1 MPISCQLTLTVRTL
15 YVVCCGQKIS
25 VNMSSRTSI
34 SNVNFR
40 RLSLLSYK
48 TGRLNWRTSI
58 PCNVT
63 FDGHVLNNTIC
74 CARQQ
79 SRLKLRYWHAGSN
92 SVIFLWSEFLSPEC
106 DVVEE
111 SHWPSMVTTVA
122 KLFLI
127 ARLRTPHP
135 MRDCHPFHQNLT
147 TAYVTISYVCC
158 DLTDPDQILPST
170 SGPFFQISQ
179 AVVVKFQLNPC
190 VAVGF
195 FVGSPTLC
203 CYTPYQTVNHKRN
216 NSASSLT
223 TRTVRTRQARGR
235 VYNDYKKYFSSIPLL
250 GLRRCNVKRTD

>member
-1 MPISCQLTLTVRTL
+1 
-15 YVVCCGQKIS
+15 
-25 VNMSSRTSI
+25 MSSRTSI
-34 SNVNFR
+34 SNVIFR

-79 SRLKLRYWHAGSN
+79 SRLKLRYRHAGSN

-195 FVGSPTLC
+195 FCG
-203 CYTPYQTVNHKRN
+203 
-216 NSASSLT
+216 LT
-223 TRTVRTRQARGR
+223 NLV
-235 VYNDYKKYFSSIPLL
+235 LL
-250 GLRRCNVKRTD
+250 